1 MELSEVDS
9 TSETPESVSNDVA
22 TETPAEIAPTPEV
35 VEIPPVVEVAP
46 TPEVVEVPPVI
57 EVAPTPEVVE
67 VPPVIEVAPTPEVV
81 EVPPVIEVAPTPVV
95 IDVPPVAE
103 VANEVKVDSNEAHT
117 EEHDEKK
124 NQKQE
129 KFNEIYAELATKKEN
144 KELIEVEVKARIKGG
159 MRVSYQEVPLF
170 LPASHFSLKRT
181 PTEQELN
188 EVIGKTLLVTIHEI
202 QEYDEGRKAVIV
214 SRKQQLMHDFWETIN
229 VGDIVEGK
237 VSSIASFGVFLDL
250 GGVEGLIHISRLSQV
265 RIDDPNKLVKKGE
278 TMKAVVVEIDKEKSR
293 IALSRKEL
301 EESPWVKVEEQF
313 PVGTTQKGIVRRLT
327 DFGAYIEM
335 MPGVDG
341 LLRTPEISWTKRI
354 KKPGDVLKVGE
365 EIDVFILALSVEKQT
380 ISLSIKNTLPNPWT
394 QLVDKYPVGAEFDGV
409 VFQVMPQGII
419 VTLDNTVDGFMP
431 RSKMKKLL
439 QGTKIPYQTG
449 DPIKIIIA
457 DLIPGEES
465 LILSPKF
472 EDEGAYASDNK
483 PHHQKSRERED
494 SKVKVPP
501 AAGISLSDMLTEIQK
516 KGLLSMD

>member
-1 MELSEVDS
+1 MDSETPNNQTQLELSEVE
-9 TSETPESVSNDVA
+9 TTPEIPETVSNDVIV
-22 TETPAEIAPTPEV
+22 ETPEV
-35 VEIPPVVEVAP
+35 I

-57 EVAPTPEVVE
+57 EVTPEPEVIEVPSVIEVTPAPEVVE
-67 VPPVIEVAPTPEVV
+67 VPSVATETPKV
-81 EVPPVIEVAPTPVV
+81 EETP
-95 IDVPPVAE
+95 AE
-103 VANEVKVDSNEAHT
+103 TSEVKDAHT
-117 EEHDEKK
+117 AEQEEKK

-129 KFNEIYAELATKKEN
+129 KINEIYAELAVKKEN

-159 MRVSYQEVPLF
+159 MRVSYQDVPLF

-188 EVIGKTLLVTIHEI
+188 EVIGKTLLVEIHEI

-214 SRKQQLMHDFWETIN
+214 SRKQQLMHDFWSTIN

-265 RIDDPNKLVKKGE
+265 RIDDPNKLFKKGE
-278 TMKAVVVEIDKEKSR
+278 LVKAVIVEIDKEKSR

-301 EESPWVKVEEQF
+301 EASPWVNVEEQF

-335 MPGVDG
+335 RPGVDG

-365 EIDVFILALSVEKQT
+365 EIDVHILALSEEKQT

-394 QLVDKYPVGAEFDGV
+394 ALVEKYPVGGEFDGV

-457 DLIPGEES
+457 DLIPDEES

-472 EDEGAYASDNK
+472 EDDGAYASEDK
-483 PHHQKSRERED
+483 PHHQRSRERDD
-494 SKVKVPP
+494 SKAKVPP